1 MTQWEQQALALG
13 GVFNAAVLVDKLARS
28 GQLAENPAS
37 CMVYSIL
44 ERSPDDVLAVYG
56 GSHHQ
61 IRQGLQ
67 ALEAMLARDSA
78 ALQRDALR
86 YSMGLLLLER
96 QLAKRDDLLSLL
108 GQRLQQVQG
117 QVEHFGVLHDNV
129 WASLG
134 STYQDTLSTFKLR
147 IQVQGDMRYLQQ
159 PDIAN
164 RIRGLLLA
172 GIRSAR
178 LWRQLGGHRWHLLVY
193 RRRLLEAVRSVLN
206 G

>member
-1 MTQWEQQALALG
+1 MTKWEQQALALG

-44 ERSPDDVLAVYG
+44 ERSPDDALAVYG

-86 YSMGLLLLER
+86 YSMSLLLLER
-96 QLAKRDDLLSLL
+96 QLAKSDDLLSVL
-108 GQRLQQVQG
+108 GQRLQQVQS

-178 LWRQLGGHRWHLLVY
+178 LWRQLGGHRWHLLIY